1 MFAGGVWPWTVDVF
15 GHGDWRGLCQC
26 LSIGCQS
33 VPIGILMALTDVWR
47 GRLVIGTWSVWR
59 WIGGFVK
66 DCLRIGRLAV
76 NWRIGNGFSA
86 VDTGLTL
93 GWHGLTG
100 LMGYIKEGE
109 QVFVSKNLPVNWP
122 KIGT

>member
-1 MFAGGVWPWTVDVF
+1 MSIACQLVRIEFL
-15 GHGDWRGLCQC
+15 GL
-26 LSIGCQS
+26 S
-33 VPIGILMALTDVWR
+33 LTDVWR
-47 GRLVIGTWSVWR
+47 GRLVIGTWSVWH

-93 GWHGLTG
+93 DWHG
-100 LMGYIKEGE
+100 
-109 QVFVSKNLPVNWP
+109 
-122 KIGT
+122 